1 MWYNLRV
8 SEFPHFTENIP
19 AGLLENQYGH
29 SVDNLKARWQ
39 YYELAVDPVDMQA
52 AATQAL
58 TLSGNETLLD
68 VGCSDGS
75 YLLRLRDESG
85 HKGFLGGLDRYPLPH
100 TDITSESAIN
110 FIQGD
115 AAHLPIADGSLDV
128 ITSFFM
134 LYHVDDPVQALHE
147 FNRVLKPDGRLAI
160 TTSGHDNKQ
169 RHREFEQVLG
179 EYLGLEPPAM
189 FNRTF
194 DAGVALATIPRI
206 FKIVDHKVQR
216 TDARIAASNIPA
228 YYESLLSMRTAFN
241 PMPDEQTFALAIQ
254 QFIVPVIQD
263 EIIRNGYFSDTIDRH
278 LFVCEKMS
286 EG

>member
-1 MWYNLRV
+1 V
-8 SEFPHFTENIP
+8 SEFPQSTENIP
-19 AGLLENQYGH
+19 KGLLENQYGH

-39 YYELAVDPVDMQA
+39 YYELAAEPVDMQA
-52 AATQAL
+52 AATVAL
-58 TLSGNETLLD
+58 GLTGSETLLD

-75 YLLRLRDESG
+75 YLLRLRNEFG
-85 HKGFLGGLDRYPLPH
+85 HKGLIGGLDRYPLPRA
-100 TDITSESAIN
+100 DITDESAIN

-115 AAHLPIADGSLDV
+115 AANLPIADGSLDA

-147 FNRVLKPDGRLAI
+147 FNRTLKPDGRLAI
-160 TTSGHDNKQ
+160 TTSGHDNKR

-194 DAGVALATIPRI
+194 DADVALSTIPYV
-206 FKIVDHKVQR
+206 FELVDHKIQH
-216 TDARIAASNIPA
+216 TEARITGNNMAA

-241 PMPDEQTFALAIQ
+241 PIPDEQTFALAVQ
-254 QFIVPVIQD
+254 QFVVPVIQD

-278 LFVCEKMS
+278 LFICKKVS